1 MTGMRIPVTHG
12 HLLDGQVKYAQPR
25 DGFRTG
31 IEPVL
36 LAAAVPARAGDLV
49 LEAGT
54 GAGAALLCLAARV
67 AGVFGLGLEIDPEL
81 ALIAAGNAASNHFDG
96 TRFAVA
102 DVERPP
108 LTGGVDHVFANPP
121 YHPENGTRS
130 PNRSRDTAKRAD
142 DGLVGRWA
150 MAMAAVLRPRGT
162 LTVILPCGKITE
174 CLGAMAAG
182 GCACDAIVPLWPM
195 AGRAAKLLLIQGIKS
210 GRAATR
216 LLPGLTLHAANGTYT
231 PEADAILRSHAPL
244 IPR

>member
-1 MTGMRIPVTHG
+1 MTGVRIPVTHG
-12 HLLDGQVKYAQPR
+12 HLLNGLVKYAQPR

-36 LAAAVPARAGDLV
+36 LAAAIPARAGDLV

-67 AGVFGLGLEIDPEL
+67 SGVFGLGLEIAPDL
-81 ALIAAGNAASNHFDG
+81 ALIAADNAASNHFDG
-96 TRFAVA
+96 MRFAVA

-130 PNRSRDTAKRAD
+130 PNPSRDIAKRAD
-142 DGLVGRWA
+142 EGLVARWA
-150 MAMAAVLRPRGT
+150 MAMAAVLRPHGT
-162 LTVILPCGKITE
+162 LTFILPCGKITE
-174 CLGAMAAG
+174 CLVAMAAS

-195 AGRAAKLLLIQGIKS
+195 AGRAAKLLLIQGVKS

-231 PEADAILRSHAPL
+231 PEADAILRSRAPL